1 MRISLFTQL
10 FCIVLILFVP
20 TLVLAATCTS
30 NGSGNWTNPLNW
42 SCGRIPI
49 GGDIIIIQ
57 AGHVVNVDAQI
68 TIVGSPVRIENYGEL
83 HFVNGRKL
91 NLPAGSG
98 VIMNSPS
105 TITKST
111 GGGSSTLISIGGTD
125 VWTAADGNVICPNNC
140 NGFGNQ
146 NVLPVTLLYL
156 KSVIA
161 KSGVTLLWATASET
175 NNSHFMVERSGDGQT
190 YKAIAE
196 VKGMGNSN
204 STTSYTYTD
213 HEQNNGIVYYRLA
226 QYDYDGKLTYSRA
239 VATHQSLSQALSV
252 SFSAEGTA
260 TLVATETPLSEVE
273 LFYTDAMG
281 RSVYQTNLAV
291 NTGSVSSVAPPALSQ
306 GVYLVQVRAANET
319 NTYRVF
325 VR

>member
-1 MRISLFTQL
+1 MRVSFFTQL
-10 FCIVLILFVP
+10 FCLVLVLFIP
-20 TLVLAATCTS
+20 TLVRAATCTS
-30 NGSGNWTNPLNW
+30 TGSGNWSNPLTW

-49 GGDIIIIQ
+49 GGDVIIIQ
-57 AGHVVNVDAQI
+57 AGHVVDVDQQI
-68 TIVGSPVRIENYGEL
+68 TIVGSPVRVEIYGEL
-83 HFVNGRKL
+83 HFVNGKKL
-91 NLPAGSG
+91 NLPSGSG
-98 VIMNSPS
+98 VVMNSPS

-111 GGGSSTLISIGGTD
+111 GGGSSTLINIGGTT
-125 VWTAADGNVICPNNC
+125 VWTASDGNVVCPNNC

-156 KSVIA
+156 KSVIT

-175 NNSHFMVERSGDGQT
+175 NNSHFMVERSDNGQT
-190 YKAIAE
+190 YQAIAQ

-204 STTSYTYTD
+204 STTEYTYTD
-213 HEQNNGIVYYRLA
+213 HEQNGGIVYYRLA

-239 VATHQSLSQALSV
+239 IATHQSLSQALSV
-252 SFSAEGTA
+252 SFSAEGVA
-260 TLVATETPLSEVE
+260 ALVATDNPLNEVQ

-281 RSVYQTNLAV
+281 RSVYQTSLDV
-291 NTGSVSSVAPPALSQ
+291 NTESVNNVIPPTLPQ
-306 GVYLVQVRAANET
+306 GIYLVQVRAANET